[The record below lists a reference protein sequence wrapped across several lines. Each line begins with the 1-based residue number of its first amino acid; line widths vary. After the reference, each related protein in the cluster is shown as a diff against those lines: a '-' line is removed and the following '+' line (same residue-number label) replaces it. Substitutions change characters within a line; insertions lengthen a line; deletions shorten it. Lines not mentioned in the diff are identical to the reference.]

1 MANNNRK
8 KIPGNIIK
16 WILAVFMFSACLV
29 YGFSFASVIFALLG
43 VYFLPIAPIQNFFHK
58 IMPKKKVLRGIIAF
72 VIFVVG
78 CCVAPQVETTTPE
91 VTNPTDIT
99 ISSEATSE
107 PTVEIT
113 TEPTTEPTT
122 EATTEPI
129 TEPTTAPTTEP
140 TTAPTTEPTV
150 APENST
156 FEIHFI
162 DVGQADAALVLCDG
176 KAMLIDGGNAEDSS
190 LLYTYLKNHNI
201 SHLDYVIGTHAHED
215 HIGGLAGAL
224 NYASVGTAY
233 CPATSYD
240 TKAFGNFVKAL
251 DKHGVS
257 ITVPSTGD
265 SFTLGSAAC
274 TILAVN
280 TDSSDPNNTS
290 IVLRIV
296 YGDTSFLFTGDA
308 ERVVEQAIL
317 NRGANINSTVLK
329 VGHHGSESST
339 SYVWLREIMPQYA
352 VISVGKDNSY
362 GHPTEEV
369 LSRLRDAEVK
379 TFRTDLQGDIICVSD
394 GKSVTFTVE
403 RNADADVFGGIGENS
418 TQQTNPPETE
428 PPASE
433 ETKDNGRD
441 YVVNKSTK
449 KFHYPSCSSADDIKA
464 SNRWDYHGTREELID
479 MGYVPCKRCDP

>member
-16 WILAVFMFSACLV
+16 WILAVFMFSGCLV
-29 YGFSFASVIFALLG
+29 YWFSFASVIFALLG
-43 VYFLPIAPIQNFFHK
+43 VYFLPIAPIQTFFNK

-78 CCVAPQVETTTPE
+78 CCVAPQVETTAPE

-107 PTVEIT
+107 PTVDVTTEIT

-122 EATTEPI
+122 EAT

-257 ITVPSTGD
+257 ITVPSMGD
-265 SFTLGSAAC
+265 SFTLGSATC

-308 ERVVEQAIL
+308 EREVEQAIL
-317 NRGANINSTVLK
+317 NRGTNINSTVLK

-394 GKSVTFTVE
+394 GKNVTFTVE
-403 RNADADVFGGIGENS
+403 RNADADVFGGIGGNS

-428 PPASE
+428 PPASG